1 MFAGI
6 SLGML
11 MLLMFETKRASKMD
25 SNLEIVSSFK
35 LIQLVSSYSSMTD
48 RLEKQPSSR
57 NVSHKL
63 VRQISSWKYF
73 ALAGSNLEQKTT
85 NMYMRYGG

>member
-73 ALAGSNLEQKTT
+73 ALAGSNLE
-85 NMYMRYGG
+85 